1 MTAQKTIRTR
11 LVKLLYRILSRDHP
25 RGWIEIDWEETS
37 DETVRVFSE
46 GLDRFNLP
54 EIEILECPA
63 DQTLLGYCHG
73 MMFDAIGALQESRR
87 AEKPIRNGDT
97 LDLRANETEE
107 PALVVLHAVSEGL
120 LRLHDFD
127 GSPTLFPSAATAT
140 YILNA
145 AEQMKPY
152 QALCAAE
159 LASQVHSKDFD
170 FKEIRPTEDEFHA
183 ELNRSNAR
191 AYYVISD
198 ALAALNKQDEA
209 IEAMKE
215 AVARAPYMAEKIKK
229 DIAQN
234 EKLDWVEE
242 FLLSIDPWAMQSS
255 FRSSS

>member
-73 MMFDAIGALQESRR
+73 MMFVAIGALQESRR

-127 GSPTLFPSAATAT
+127 GSCLLYTSPSPRD
-140 YILNA
+140 
-145 AEQMKPY
+145 QRGSRMP
-152 QALCAAE
+152 
-159 LASQVHSKDFD
+159 
-170 FKEIRPTEDEFHA
+170 
-183 ELNRSNAR
+183 
-191 AYYVISD
+191 
-198 ALAALNKQDEA
+198 
-209 IEAMKE
+209 
-215 AVARAPYMAEKIKK
+215 
-229 DIAQN
+229 
-234 EKLDWVEE
+234 
-242 FLLSIDPWAMQSS
+242 SS
-255 FRSSS
+255 A